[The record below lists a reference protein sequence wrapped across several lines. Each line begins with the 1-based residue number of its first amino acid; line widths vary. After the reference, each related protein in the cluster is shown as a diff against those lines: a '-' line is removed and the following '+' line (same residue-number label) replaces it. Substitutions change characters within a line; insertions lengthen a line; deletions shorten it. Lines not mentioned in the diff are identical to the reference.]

1 MTGVKGR
8 PGGARPRPR
17 ETLERCALR
26 AQLRGDPMLGTAFP
40 APRLLLVEQ
49 PGPWGR
55 RALVDSRFDRDTA
68 VALERRT
75 AAVGIRIQAVRRPGR
90 DTHPPV
96 RRWALA
102 DTRSGVET
110 VRWGT
115 FTHDDELLDLSLD
128 GDAGVVDDGL
138 VYLVCTH
145 GKHDVCCAL
154 RGRPVAAALADAAPG
169 RVWETSHLGGDRFG
183 ANVMVLPT
191 GLLYGRVLPFAAT
204 EFVAAAEADE
214 VLGALLRGRIGT
226 PPAGQAALA
235 FAHEQLALPRRADLE
250 VLSVGPFR
258 DGFSLV
264 RVRSP
269 HGELDVT
276 VAAERTA
283 VDGLTCSN
291 PSPNTF
297 WRYLPVR
304 IDPVDSSPLSG
315 NGPASPAA

>member
-1 MTGVKGR
+1 MPAPTG
-8 PGGARPRPR
+8 APRPR

-40 APRLLLVEQ
+40 ASRLLLVEQ

-55 RALVDSRFDRDTA
+55 RALVDSRFDHA
-68 VALERRT
+68 AALALDERTR
-75 AAVGIRIQAVRRPGR
+75 AAGVRIQAIRRPGR
-90 DTHPPV
+90 DTRPHE
-96 RRWALA
+96 RSWALA
-102 DTRSGVET
+102 DTRSGIET

-115 FTHDDELLDLSLD
+115 FTRDEQLLELSLD
-128 GDAGVVDDGL
+128 GDAGTVDDRL

-154 RGRPVAAALADAAPG
+154 RGRPVAAALAAAAPG
-169 RVWETSHLGGDRFG
+169 QVWETSHLGGDRFG

-235 FAHEQLALPRRADLE
+235 FAHEQLALPRRNDLQ
-250 VLSVGPFR
+250 VLSVGAFR
-258 DGFSLV
+258 DGFALV
-264 RVRSP
+264 RIRSP

-276 VAAERTA
+276 VAAENTPA
-283 VDGLTCSN
+283 DGLTCSN
-291 PSPNTF
+291 SRPSSF
-297 WRYLPVR
+297 WRYQPVR
-304 IDPVDSSPLSG
+304 IDPVD
-315 NGPASPAA
+315 ASPVV

>member
-1 MTGVKGR
+1 VTAAAHPGV
-8 PGGARPRPR
+8 PRPR
-17 ETLERCALR
+17 ETVERCALR

-40 APRLLLVEQ
+40 AARLLLVEQ

-55 RALVDSRFDRDTA
+55 RALVDSRFDRGTA
-68 VALERRT
+68 LALEQRTT
-75 AAVGIRIQAVRRPGR
+75 AAGIRIQAVRRPGR
-90 DTHPPV
+90 DPGRRQ

-102 DTRSGVET
+102 DTRSGTET

-115 FTHDDELLDLSLD
+115 FTRDEELLELPLD
-128 GDAGVVDDGL
+128 GTAGDARDEI

-154 RGRPVAAALADAAPG
+154 RGRPVATALNDAAPDQ
-169 RVWETSHLGGDRFG
+169 VLETSHLGGDRFG
-183 ANVMVLPT
+183 ANVLVLPT

-214 VLGALLRGRIGT
+214 VVGALLRGRIGT

-235 FAHEQLALPRRADLE
+235 FAHEQLALPRRTDVE
-250 VLSVGPFR
+250 VLSVGTFR
-258 DGFSLV
+258 DGLALV
-264 RVRSP
+264 RVRTP

-276 VAAERTA
+276 VAAERVA

-291 PSPNTF
+291 SSPGTY

-304 IDPVDSSPLSG
+304 IDPAD
-315 NGPASPAA
+315 ASPVV